1 VRCAQKEKIEALRL
15 MEAEVRR
22 WRQDAQEARKETKN
36 LKRKAKEQ
44 VTHRVLIGNQ
54 VLLDPG

>member
-1 VRCAQKEKIEALRL
+1 VQKEKIEALRL

-44 VTHRVLIGNQ
+44 VTQRVLALNQ
-54 VLLDPG
+54 VLLDPA